1 MFREFGNPE
10 EEDYDLKMSYDDS
23 ERLPMYDSTYD
34 DQLMDLIGILEDV
47 TDEDLQNQ
55 YGISMEE
62 YLHPNAETI
71 EKVKKALGLESGKH
85 R

>member
-10 EEDYDLKMSYDDS
+10 EEDYDLKTSYDADES
-23 ERLPMYDSTYD
+23 LPMYDSIYD
-34 DQLMDLIGILEDV
+34 DQLMDLIGIPEDV
-47 TDEDLQNQ
+47 PDEDLQNQ
-55 YGISMEE
+55 YGISWEE

-71 EKVKKALGLESGKH
+71 EKVKKALGLENGKH